1 MTTVERPL
9 RVIQW
14 TTGNIGRRSLHAI
27 IGRDDMELVGVY
39 AHGADKVGVDAAELS
54 GWPEP
59 TGVTATNDIDA
70 LLALKPDA
78 CCYNPLWP
86 NIDELTRLLESGV
99 NVCSS
104 AAWITGGKQSP
115 EDLERIRKACEKG
128 NSTIFGSGA
137 HPGMTNLVGMVLSGS
152 CERVDEIRIT
162 ESVDCSTYESAGTQT
177 AMGFSQDPD
186 TPGLAESVRRES
198 EVFAES
204 AAMMADAIGAR
215 LDKMT
220 FDVTF
225 TPATGDTDL
234 GFMQIP
240 KGTVAGVYGYHRGWV
255 GDRNVVSVGFNW
267 IMGDHV
273 TPPKP
278 LEHGHVIQVF
288 GLPNMSLRW
297 TPCRQRFISDSPRTA
312 TATCSPS
319 IDSARIVR
327 SCARKSGWVT
337 TEYMDNDTSASNGK
351 TRPDYQRMLADIRD
365 GRIDAVVAWD
375 LDRLYRQPRELED
388 LIDLADQK
396 HLALATVGGEAD
408 LSTDNGRLFARI
420 KGAVAKSETDR
431 KSARQKRADQQRAEA
446 GTPEPLHGAV
456 RLPASRRCARARA
469 RRGDDGPRRLQ
480 RDPGRRQPARD
491 RQGSGTPPTCRPG
504 AATGGLAPPCDSCC
518 MCMAQRRR
526 RGLQGRAG
534 RRGRLA
540 ADRGPRRLRRA
551 CGPS

>member
-1 MTTVERPL
+1 MTDRPL

-39 AHGADKVGVDAAELS
+39 AHGTDKVGVDAADLS

-70 LLALKPDA
+70 LLALKADA

-128 NSTIFGSGA
+128 KSTIFGSGA

-186 TPGLAESVRRES
+186 TPGLAESVRREI

-204 AAMMADAIGAR
+204 AAMMADSIGAK

-220 FDVTF
+220 FDVQF
-225 TPATGDTDL
+225 TAATGDTDL

-240 KGTVAGVYGYHRGWV
+240 EGTVGSVYGYHRGWV

-267 IMGDHV
+267 TMGDHV

-278 LEHGHVIQVF
+278 LAHGHVIQVF
-288 GLPNMSLRW
+288 GRPNM
-297 TPCRQRFISDSPRTA
+297 RTVVGCLPPFDWDEPGFMGPGMIYTALPA
-312 TATCSPS
+312 TNAIP
-319 IDSARIVR
+319 
-327 SCARKSGWVT
+327 
-337 TEYMDNDTSASNGK
+337 Y
-351 TRPDYQRMLADIRD
+351 
-365 GRIDAVVAWD
+365 
-375 LDRLYRQPRELED
+375 
-388 LIDLADQK
+388 
-396 HLALATVGGEAD
+396 
-408 LSTDNGRLFARI
+408 
-420 KGAVAKSETDR
+420 AVA
-431 KSARQKRADQQRAEA
+431 A
-446 GTPEPLHGAV
+446 
-456 RLPASRRCARARA
+456 
-469 RRGDDGPRRLQ
+469 
-480 RDPGRRQPARD
+480 QP
-491 RQGSGTPPTCRPG
+491 
-504 AATGGLAPPCDSCC
+504 
-518 MCMAQRRR
+518 
-526 RGLQGRAG
+526 
-534 RRGRLA
+534 
-540 ADRGPRRLRRA
+540 
-551 CGPS
+551 